1 MKTATILIH
10 HVFGTK
16 STVYAGVSYRG
27 KRLKHW
33 MENEPVNVMLQ
44 KAKDYA
50 FSNGFTHIRIEE

>member
-27 KRLKHW
+27 KRLWYK

-50 FSNGFTHIRIEE
+50 FSNSFTHVKVCE